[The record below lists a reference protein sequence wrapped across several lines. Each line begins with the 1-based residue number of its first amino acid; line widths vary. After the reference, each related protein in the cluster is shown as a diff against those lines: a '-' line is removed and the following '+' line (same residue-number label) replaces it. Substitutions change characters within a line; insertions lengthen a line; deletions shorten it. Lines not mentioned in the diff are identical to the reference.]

1 MPRGRPTAD
10 WPELLASWDRQQ
22 TSFMPSRERRFE
34 AMLDVLEA
42 ALPPRFTALDIGCG
56 PGSLSER
63 ILTRFPRARTIA
75 VDFDPVL
82 LRLGERSHPTLRG
95 RIRWVDV
102 DITSAGWMDSL
113 PARRVDAVV
122 STTALHW
129 LEAKQIKRLYQDI
142 GRLVR
147 PGGVFLN
154 GDYLP
159 WSADRRTLR
168 RLADGVRTA
177 KAGGKDPRVRWEKEW
192 NRWWKEIAQEPA
204 LKTAFHARQARGYRS
219 HPHHDD
225 LPLNFHKRA
234 LRKAGFHEVAVVW
247 QRFENRVLLG
257 VR

>member
-10 WPELLASWDRQQ
+10 WAAWLASWDRQQ
-22 TSFMPSRERRFE
+22 SSFMPTREHRFE
-34 AMLDVLEA
+34 VMLDVLQSS
-42 ALPPRFTALDIGCG
+42 LPPRFTAIDLGCG

-63 ILTRFPRARTIA
+63 LLTRFPRARTIA

-102 DITSAGWMDSL
+102 DITAAGWAESL
-113 PARRVDAVV
+113 PVRKVDAVV

-129 LEAKQIKRLYQDI
+129 LEGKEIKRLYADI
-142 GRLVR
+142 GRLLR

-159 WSADRRTLR
+159 WSEERRTLR
-168 RLADGVRTA
+168 RLSAGVRTA
-177 KAGGKDPRVRWEKEW
+177 KAGGKDPRLQWEREW
-192 NRWWKEIAQEPA
+192 NRWWKAIEKERA
-204 LKTAFHARQARGYRS
+204 LKSAFHERKIRGYRP

-225 LPLNFHKRA
+225 LTLGFHKRA
-234 LRKAGFHEVAVVW
+234 LRRAGFHEVAVVW

-257 VR
+257 IR